1 MNKII
6 KEALDSYIKVN
17 KQINLDSDSARREIA
32 NYIDNFIIE
41 YSNNFFKKD
50 LKQKN
55 ETK

>member
-32 NYIDNFIIE
+32 NYIDNFIVE

-50 LKQKN
+50 LKQK
-55 ETK
+55 KDSK

>member
-50 LKQKN
+50 LKQQADFS
-55 ETK
+55 

>member
-32 NYIDNFIIE
+32 NYIDNFIVE